1 MHRSTKLAALA
12 ALLFATAWG
21 KPKGTFKY
29 EVDASTPPNE
39 TAIIRAALRSE
50 KQFKSSAIKRIFV
63 QDSWTQFLVISRG
76 YDIPG
81 AANVKKYA
89 AVRVKPGKYL
99 ARVVCNGMFIGS
111 FDMEV
116 DVQAGGEYLLECS
129 GDGHSMRAHVW
140 RKDQPTVA
148 DAAVATPAATT
159 ADTPNGGA
167 QATASASS
175 WVAPWSWK

>member
-1 MHRSTKLAALA
+1 M
-12 ALLFATAWG
+12 
-21 KPKGTFKY
+21 
-29 EVDASTPPNE
+29 
-39 TAIIRAALRSE
+39 RSE

-99 ARVVCNGMFIGS
+99 ARVICNGMFTGS
-111 FDMEV
+111 FDMFV
-116 DVQAGGEYLLECS
+116 DAQAGGEYLLECS

-148 DAAVATPAATT
+148 DAAAAPTAAATAGT
-159 ADTPNGGA
+159 TNGAA
-167 QATASASS
+167 QAPAPAST
-175 WVAPWSWK
+175 WVAPWGW